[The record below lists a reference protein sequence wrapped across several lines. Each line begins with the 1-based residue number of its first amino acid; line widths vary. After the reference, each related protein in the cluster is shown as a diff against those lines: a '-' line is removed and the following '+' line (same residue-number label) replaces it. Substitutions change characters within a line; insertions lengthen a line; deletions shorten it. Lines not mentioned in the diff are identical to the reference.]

1 MAESKKVKDK
11 NANPVGRPKKKV
23 GTETLL
29 DSKRSFKVNNTNVVM
44 DKLGD
49 ALIVAAIMLI
59 AACVVLFIATK

>member
-23 GTETLL
+23 GVETLL
-29 DSKRSFKVNNTNVVM
+29 DSKRSFKMNNTNVVM

-49 ALIVAAIMLI
+49 ALILAAIMLI
-59 AACVVLFIATK
+59 VACIILFIASK

>member
-29 DSKRSFKVNNTNVVM
+29 DTKRTFKMNNTNIVM

-49 ALIVAAIMLI
+49 ALILAAIMLI
-59 AACVVLFIATK
+59 VACIILFIATK

>member
-29 DSKRSFKVNNTNVVM
+29 DTKRTFKMNNTNIVM

-49 ALIVAAIMLI
+49 ALILAAIMLI
-59 AACVVLFIATK
+59 VACIILFITTK

>member
-29 DSKRSFKVNNTNVVM
+29 DTKRSFKVNNTNIVM

-49 ALIVAAIMLI
+49 ALILAAIMLI
-59 AACVVLFIATK
+59 VACIILFITTK

>member
-23 GTETLL
+23 GAETLL
-29 DSKRSFKVNNTNVVM
+29 DTKRTFKVNNTNIVM

-49 ALIVAAIMLI
+49 ALILAAIMLI
-59 AACVVLFIATK
+59 VACVVLFIATK